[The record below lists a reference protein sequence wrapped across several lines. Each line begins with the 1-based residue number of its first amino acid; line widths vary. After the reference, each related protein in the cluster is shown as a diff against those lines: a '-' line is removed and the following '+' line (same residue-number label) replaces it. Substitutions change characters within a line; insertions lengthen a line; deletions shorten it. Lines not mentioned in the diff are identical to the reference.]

1 MQHTPDFPIIRMDR
15 IYTMQT
21 YIHTRSKCT
30 VRGGGVF
37 NRMMRVVAG
46 VVDNGTPLG
55 PTADAYI
62 KAAG

>member
-1 MQHTPDFPIIRMDR
+1 M
-15 IYTMQT
+15 Y
-21 YIHTRSKCT
+21 CEG
-30 VRGGGVF
+30 GGGVF